1 MSKEKKSIP
10 HFDNS
15 IGRLVAC
22 QALCVYYNENNE
34 DKDILNILESVN
46 EYYIAENFTNENKEN
61 LFKDVYS
68 SEFVLNL
75 VNGVLNNADEYDILI
90 NEFLQKQ
97 DTTGTIDEV
106 LLQAFRLAI
115 YELKNTDIDK
125 NIVVN
130 EYTDIV
136 AEFFDGIYITFA
148 NGILDNIATYI
159 KTGEKRI
166 IETKQEDIKKIN
178 IPKIKHKRKTITL
191 KINKDK
197 ENGK

>member
-1 MSKEKKSIP
+1 M
-10 HFDNS
+10 
-15 IGRLVAC
+15 
-22 QALCVYYNENNE
+22 
-34 DKDILNILESVN
+34 
-46 EYYIAENFTNENKEN
+46 
-61 LFKDVYS
+61 
-68 SEFVLNL
+68 LNL

-148 NGILDNIATYI
+148 NGILDNMATYI